1 MIKAG
6 CFRIKL
12 DLKTGRFQNKSSQV
26 MAFWIYLPSL
36 TYCNIWTVFRGE
48 IVTFCL
54 LNGLFCLQNVSYVN
68 F

>member
-36 TYCNIWTVFRGE
+36 TYCNIWTGYRGK
-48 IVTFCL
+48 IVTFCW